1 MSKDADKS
9 TGWTKKASIAT
20 TSSIGKPSPPQPQ
33 SADQDL
39 TQEGLT
45 EPSPSAAAAA
55 GQADTNVGGDS
66 LDFATTATGGEET
79 LEEEE
84 ETNENIATF
93 LATYHNFVKSYKWK
107 F

>member
-1 MSKDADKS
+1 MSKNADKS

-20 TSSIGKPSPPQPQ
+20 TSSIGNPSPPQQPQ

-55 GQADTNVGGDS
+55 AAGQTDTSVGGDS
-66 LDFATTATGGEET
+66 LDFGTTATGGEET

-93 LATYHNFVKSYKWK
+93 LASYKI
-107 F
+107 